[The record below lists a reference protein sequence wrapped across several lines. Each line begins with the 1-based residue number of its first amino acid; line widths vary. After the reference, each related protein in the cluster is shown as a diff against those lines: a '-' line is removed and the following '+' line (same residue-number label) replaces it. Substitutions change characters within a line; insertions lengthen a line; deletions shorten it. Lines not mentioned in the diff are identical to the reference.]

1 MAAPE
6 PMNESETR
14 EFKKSLAEL
23 KEGLIS
29 IAAML
34 NKHGKGELWF
44 GIRNDGAPARVD
56 FPEKTL
62 RDISQ
67 AVAAHIEPRIY
78 PHVTKETVGAAG
90 CIKITFEGAD
100 APYYAYGRSYMRV
113 ADEDRQLTPKEIER
127 LILHKH
133 DERHHWDD
141 QPSHKAIADLN
152 RTTLRAFVKRA
163 GLSWDTPANA
173 LDKLGLLRKG
183 KLANAAPL
191 FFDKEPPMELRCA
204 VFATTDSAT
213 IIDRHDFRGAIL
225 ELIEEA
231 QKYVFK
237 NIHIGMRLEGLYR
250 KDVPEIS
257 VEALREAIIN
267 AFCHR
272 DYRDP
277 DYVQVAIFKDRV
289 EIRNPG
295 CLYGGLTLE
304 TIRTG
309 HVSKRRNPLICEMFR
324 RIHMVEAWG
333 RGMPLILRNAPDV
346 QFKEI
351 AGIFIVAFARPSF
364 LFKPEVSEKHQ
375 ENTKKTPRK
384 QKTGKTGSLA
394 ASEKMSEKM
403 SEIILG
409 ILTDNPKTSIAD
421 MASATGVTTR
431 TIERNLQ
438 KLIADNRLRRIGPDK
453 GGHWEVLSPAQDST
467 KRGAGYGE

>member
-1 MAAPE
+1 MA
-6 PMNESETR
+6 ESETR

-29 IAAML
+29 ISAML
-34 NKHGKGELWF
+34 NKHGAGEMWF
-44 GIRNDGAPARVD
+44 GIRNDGTPAGLD
-56 FPEKTL
+56 FSEKTL

-67 AVAAHIEPRIY
+67 AIAAHIEPRIY
-78 PHVTKETVGAAG
+78 PHITKEAVGSTA

-100 APYYAYGRSYMRV
+100 APYYAYGRTYMRV
-113 ADEDRQLTPKEIER
+113 ADEDRQLTPKELER
-127 LILHKH
+127 LILSKH

-141 QPSHKAIADLN
+141 QPSHRTVADMN

-163 GLSWDTPANA
+163 GLTWDTPANA

-191 FFDKEPPMELRCA
+191 FFAKESPMELRCA
-204 VFATTDSAT
+204 VFANTDNAT
-213 IIDRHDFRGAIL
+213 IIDRHDFRGTIL

-231 QKYVFK
+231 QKYVLK

-277 DYVQVAIFKDRV
+277 DYVQVAIYKDRV

-295 CLYGGLTLE
+295 CLYGGLTLKDLQH
-304 TIRTG
+304 G
-309 HVSKRRNPLICEMFR
+309 HVSRRRNPLICEMFR

-346 QFKEI
+346 LFKEI
-351 AGIFIVAFARPSF
+351 AGIFIVGFARPSAKV
-364 LFKPEVSEKHQ
+364 KPNVSEKMSEEMSEKRRTTGKGDTKKTPRKHQ
-375 ENTKKTPRK
+375 ENTKKTFLVDAMKTMPTASVRELADACGMSLDSARHHIRK
-384 QKTGKTGSLA
+384 LKQTG
-394 ASEKMSEKM
+394 
-403 SEIILG
+403 
-409 ILTDNPKTSIAD
+409 
-421 MASATGVTTR
+421 
-431 TIERNLQ
+431 Q
-438 KLIADNRLRRIGPDK
+438 LRRIGPDK
-453 GGHWEVLSPAQDST
+453 GGHWEVLSPAPDSAQ
-467 KRGAGYGE
+467 RGVGHGG